1 MANLS
6 ELQNDPRKALFAMLA
21 DVRTGMLGLTASG
34 TGLQPMT
41 HFPDADAGV
50 IWFISSTQS
59 ELVQA
64 LGLGEDADYVVIA
77 KDHDMHASLR
87 GKLYHLHDD
96 AQLDALWN
104 PVIGAWFEGGRD
116 DPQVA
121 LLRFEPA
128 VAEVWGSTTSTLR
141 FGFEILRANLDADH
155 APDLGT
161 KAVVK
166 FPTAA

>member
-1 MANLS
+1 MTQLS
-6 ELQNDPRKALFAMLA
+6 DIQNDPRKALFAML
-21 DVRTGMLGLTASG
+21 DGVRAGMLGLTASG

-59 ELVQA
+59 DLVQA
-64 LGLGEDADYVVIA
+64 VGLGEEADYVAVSH
-77 KDHDMHASLR
+77 DHDMHASLH
-87 GKLYHLHDD
+87 GKLYHLTD
-96 AQLDALWN
+96 AKKLAELWN
-104 PVIGAWFEGGRD
+104 PVIAAWFKGGSY

-128 VAEVWGSTTSTLR
+128 TAEIWGSTTSTLR
-141 FGFEILRANLDADH
+141 FGFEMLRATLDADH
-155 APDLGT
+155 SPDVGVR
-161 KAVVK
+161 AHVN

>member
-1 MANLS
+1 MANLD
-6 ELQNDPRKALFAMLA
+6 QMRQDPRTALFAMLA

-41 HFPDADAGV
+41 HFPDSDAGV

-59 ELVQA
+59 ELVQS

-77 KDHDMHASLR
+77 KDHDIHASLR
-87 GKLYHLHDD
+87 GKLYQLHDE
-96 AQLDALWN
+96 AQLAELWN

-128 VAEVWGSTTSTLR
+128 VAEIWGSTTSTLR
-141 FGFEILRANLDADH
+141 FGFEVLHANLVAGH
-155 APDLGT
+155 TPDLGV
-161 KAVVK
+161 KAVVR
-166 FPTAA
+166 FPTSA